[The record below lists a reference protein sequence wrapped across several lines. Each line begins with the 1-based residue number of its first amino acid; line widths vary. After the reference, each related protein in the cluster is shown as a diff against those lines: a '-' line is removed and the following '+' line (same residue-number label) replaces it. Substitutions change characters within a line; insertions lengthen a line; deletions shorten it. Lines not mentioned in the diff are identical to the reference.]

1 MMSCHAHALLNC
13 YDSSMNTLWPDR
25 YLNRELS
32 LLAFHRRVLAMAED
46 DNLPILER
54 LQFLCISS
62 SNLDE
67 FFEVRVAALKQ
78 KRAHGL
84 KTTGVDEA
92 EIFPLLQQIRERVS
106 EMIDKQYAV
115 FNDALIPALANEGI
129 RFLRRDQWNDEQRAW
144 LKRHMRQHLMP
155 VISPLGI
162 DPAHPFPKIVNKYLH
177 FIVSLEGKDA
187 FGREHRMAIVPAPR
201 SLPRTVLLP
210 DNISNVAHEFV
221 FLSSIMH
228 AFVEELFPGM
238 KVTGCYQFRLTRD
251 TELYLDEE
259 EMADLRQEVEGRLR
273 TSRRFGRV
281 VRLEIPDNCS
291 DDVTDY
297 LIDKFE
303 LSPDDV
309 FKVEGPVNLSRL
321 SEIYKQVQRPDLKF
335 QPFVPSIPTGLMQAE
350 NMFALLSERDLLIHH
365 PFQSFDPVISLVEQ
379 AALDPDV
386 LAIKQTL
393 YRAGNH
399 SRIVDALCRA
409 ARNGKEVSVVVE
421 LRARFDEA
429 ENISLSEA
437 LQQAGAHVV
446 YGVVGYK
453 THAKMLL
460 VVRREGKK
468 LVYYTHL
475 GTGNYHGV
483 TTRLYTDFGL
493 LTSDS
498 DIGGDAHKLFQEL
511 TGLGR
516 ASRLKKIIQAPF
528 DLHRSLLGYI
538 DREIEIASTRSP
550 GHIIAK
556 MNGLEDT
563 EVIDALYRASQAG
576 VKIDLIVRGICCLR
590 PGVKGLSEHIHVRS
604 VLGRFLEHARIFYF
618 SNGGKPEVFCSSADW
633 LVRNLH
639 KRVETAFPVMA
650 YRLKQR
656 LIREGLRYYLKDNT
670 SAWRLKNDGSYVRVH
685 PRKSQTTFNA
695 QETLLGELSVADTQ
709 QSEA

>member
-1 MMSCHAHALLNC
+1 
-13 YDSSMNTLWPDR
+13 MNASWPDR

-46 DNLPILER
+46 DSIPSLER

-84 KTTGVDEA
+84 KATGVDEA
-92 EIFPLLQQIRERVS
+92 EIFPLLQRIREQVS
-106 EMIDKQYAV
+106 NMVRDQYALL
-115 FNDALIPALANEGI
+115 NHDLIPALANEGI
-129 RFLRRDQWNDEQRAW
+129 CFLRRDQWNDDQRAW
-144 LKRHMRQHLMP
+144 LKRHMRHHLMP

-162 DPAHPFPKIVNKYLH
+162 DPSHPFPKIANKYLH

-210 DNISNVAHEFV
+210 ENVSGVPHGFV

-259 EMADLRQEVEGRLR
+259 EMADLRQEVEGRLQ

-281 VRLEIPDNCS
+281 VRLEVPDNCP

-303 LSPDDV
+303 LSPDDA

-321 SEIYKQVQRPDLKF
+321 SEIYRQVQRPDLKF
-335 QPFVPSIPTGLMQAE
+335 QPFVSSMPAGLMEAE
-350 NMFALLSERDLLIHH
+350 DMFALLNKRDVLIHH
-365 PFQSFDPVISLVEQ
+365 PFQSFEPVIKLVEQ

-460 VVRREGKK
+460 VVRREGKQ
-468 LVYYTHL
+468 LVRYTHL

-493 LTSDS
+493 LTADRN
-498 DIGGDAHKLFQEL
+498 IGEDAHKLFQEL

-528 DLHRSLLGYI
+528 DLHRTLLAHI
-538 DREIEIASTRSP
+538 DREIEIASSGRASR
-550 GHIIAK
+550 IIAK

-576 VKIDLIVRGICCLR
+576 VKIDLIVRGVCCLR
-590 PGVKGLSEHIHVRS
+590 PGVKGLSEHIRVRS

-618 SNGGKPEVFCSSADW
+618 GNGGKPEVFCSSADW

-639 KRVETAFPVMA
+639 KRVETAFPVIA
-650 YRLKQR
+650 YRLRQR
-656 LIREGLRYYLKDNT
+656 VIREGLRYYLKDNT
-670 SAWRLKNDGSYVRVH
+670 SAWRLKNDGSYVHIR
-685 PRKSQTTFNA
+685 PRTGQSGFNA
-695 QETLLGELSVADTQ
+695 QETLLRDLAVADTRQ
-709 QSEA
+709 PET

>member
-1 MMSCHAHALLNC
+1 MVDE
-13 YDSSMNTLWPDR
+13 YQDR

-32 LLAFHRRVLAMAED
+32 LLAFHGRVLSMAGD
-46 DNLPILER
+46 DSLPLLER

-84 KTTGVDEA
+84 KITGVDEA
-92 EIFPLLQQIRERVS
+92 EIFPLLQQIREQVAA
-106 EMIDKQYAV
+106 MVQKQYAM
-115 FNDALIPALANEGI
+115 FNDALIPVLACEGV
-129 RFLRRDQWNDEQRAW
+129 RFLRRDQWNDEQRTW
-144 LKRHMRQHLMP
+144 LKRYMRHHLMP

-210 DNISNVAHEFV
+210 ESVSGVPHGFV

-259 EMADLRQEVEGRLR
+259 EMADLRQEVAGRLQ

-281 VRLEIPDNCS
+281 VRLEIPDNCP
-291 DDVTDY
+291 DDVADY
-297 LIDKFE
+297 LLDKFE

-321 SEIYKQVQRPDLKF
+321 SEIYRQVQRPDLKF
-335 QPFVPSIPTGLMQAE
+335 QPFVSSMPAGLMEAE
-350 NMFALLSERDLLIHH
+350 DMFALLSQRDILIHH
-365 PFQSFDPVISLVEQ
+365 PFQSFEPVIKLVEQ
-379 AALDPDV
+379 AAMDPDV

-437 LQQAGAHVV
+437 LQHSGAHVV

-460 VVRREGKK
+460 VVRREGKR
-468 LVYYTHL
+468 LVRYTHL

-493 LTSDS
+493 LTSDQ
-498 DIGGDAHKLFQEL
+498 DIGEDAHKLFQEL

-528 DLHRSLLGYI
+528 DLHRTLLEYI
-538 DREIEIASTRSP
+538 DREIEAASTGGAGR
-550 GHIIAK
+550 IIAK

-563 EVIDALYRASQAG
+563 DVIDALYRASQAG
-576 VKIDLIVRGICCLR
+576 VKTDLIVRGVCCLR
-590 PGVKGLSEHIHVRS
+590 PGVKGLSEHIRVRS
-604 VLGRFLEHARIFYF
+604 VLGRFLEHARIFCF
-618 SNGGKPEVFCSSADW
+618 GNGGRPMVWCSSADW

-639 KRVETAFPVMA
+639 RRVEIAYPVTN
-650 YRLKQR
+650 YRQKR
-656 LIREGLRYYLKDNT
+656 RVIREGLRFYMRDHYFSWQL
-670 SAWRLKNDGSYVRVH
+670 RPDGSYVRLH
-685 PRKSQTTFNA
+685 ARSGHAPFSA
-695 QETLLGELSVADTQ
+695 QESLLEMFTV
-709 QSEA
+709 E

>member
-1 MMSCHAHALLNC
+1 
-13 YDSSMNTLWPDR
+13 MNKLWPDR

-46 DNLPILER
+46 SSLPLLER

-78 KRAHGL
+78 KRVHGL

-92 EIFPLLQQIRERVS
+92 EIFPLLQQVREQVAAMVR
-106 EMIDKQYAV
+106 EQYTM
-115 FNDALIPALANEGI
+115 FNDDLIPALASEGI

-144 LKRHMRQHLMP
+144 LKRHMRNLLMP

-162 DPAHPFPKIVNKYLH
+162 DPAHPFPKIANKYLH

-210 DNISNVAHEFV
+210 ESVSGVPHGFV

-228 AFVEELFPGM
+228 AFVEGLFPGM

-259 EMADLRQEVEGRLR
+259 EMADLRQEVAGRLQ

-281 VRLEIPDNCS
+281 VRLEVPDNCP

-297 LIDKFE
+297 LLDKFE

-309 FKVEGPVNLSRL
+309 FNVEGPVNLSRL
-321 SEIYKQVQRPDLKF
+321 SEVYRQVQRPDLKF
-335 QPFVPSIPTGLMQAE
+335 QPFVPSMPAELME
-350 NMFALLSERDLLIHH
+350 SEDMFALLSQRDVLIHH
-365 PFQSFDPVISLVEQ
+365 PFQAFEPVIKLVEQ

-409 ARNGKEVSVVVE
+409 ARSGKEVSVVVE

-429 ENISLSEA
+429 ENISLSES

-453 THAKMLL
+453 THAKMLM

-468 LVYYTHL
+468 LVRYTHL

-493 LTSDS
+493 LTSDQE
-498 DIGGDAHKLFQEL
+498 IGEDAHKLFQEL

-516 ASRLKKIIQAPF
+516 ASRLKKMIQAPF
-528 DLHRSLLGYI
+528 DLHRTLIEHI
-538 DREIEIASTRSP
+538 DREVEVASAGGAGR
-550 GHIIAK
+550 IIAK

-576 VKIDLIVRGICCLR
+576 VKIDLIVRGVCCLR
-590 PGVKGLSEHIHVRS
+590 PGVKGLSEHVHVRS

-618 SNGGKPEVFCSSADW
+618 GHGGKPEVFCSSADW

-639 KRVETAFPVMA
+639 KRVETAFPVIA

-656 LIREGLRYYLKDNT
+656 VIREGLRYYLKDNA
-670 SAWRLKNDGSYVRVH
+670 SAWRLKNDGSYVRIH
-685 PRKSQTTFNA
+685 LRKGQSRFNA
-695 QETLLGELSVADTQ
+695 QKTLLKELSVADTPQ
-709 QSEA
+709 PEE

>member
-1 MMSCHAHALLNC
+1 MVAE
-13 YDSSMNTLWPDR
+13 YPDR

-46 DNLPILER
+46 VRLPLLER

-92 EIFPLLQQIRERVS
+92 EIFPLLQRIREQVD
-106 EMIDKQYAV
+106 EMVRRQYEI
-115 FNDALIPALANEGI
+115 FNNELVPALAREGI
-129 RFLRRDQWNDEQRAW
+129 RFLRRDQWNGEQRAW
-144 LKRHMRQHLMP
+144 LKRYMRQQLVP

-162 DPAHPFPKIVNKYLH
+162 DPAHPFPRVVNKCLH

-187 FGREHRMAIVPAPR
+187 FGREHRMAVVPAPR

-210 DNISNVAHEFV
+210 EAISGVQYGFV

-228 AFVEELFPGM
+228 AFVEGLFPGM

-259 EMADLRQEVEGRLR
+259 EMADMRQEVEGRLH

-281 VRLEIPDNCS
+281 VRIEIPDNCP

-297 LIDKFE
+297 LLEKFE
-303 LSPDDV
+303 LSPDDA
-309 FKVEGPVNLSRL
+309 FRVEGPVNLYRL
-321 SEIYKQVQRPDLKF
+321 AEVYRQVDRPDLKF
-335 QPFVPSIPTGLMQAE
+335 PPFTPSMPPELME
-350 NMFALLSERDLLIHH
+350 SEDMFALLARRDVLIHH
-365 PFQSFDPVISLVEQ
+365 PFQSFEPVVRLVEQ
-379 AALDPDV
+379 AVQDPDV

-393 YRAGNH
+393 YRAGSQ

-409 ARNGKEVSVVVE
+409 ARSGKEVGVVVE
-421 LRARFDEA
+421 LRARFDEE
-429 ENISLSEA
+429 ENIHLSEA

-446 YGVVGYK
+446 YGVLGYK

-460 VVRREGKK
+460 VVRREGRR
-468 LVYYTHL
+468 LIRYTHL

-483 TTRLYTDFGL
+483 TTKLYTDFGL
-493 LTSDS
+493 LTADQE
-498 DIGGDAHKLFQEL
+498 IGEDAHKLFQEL

-516 ASRLKKIIQAPF
+516 ASRLKKVVQAPF
-528 DLHRSLLGYI
+528 DLHRDLLAHIG
-538 DREIEIASTRSP
+538 REAEIAAAGGP
-550 GHIIAK
+550 GRIIAK

-563 EVIDALYRASQAG
+563 EVIDALYRASRAG
-576 VKIDLIVRGICCLR
+576 VRIDLIVRGVCCLR
-590 PGVKGLSEHIHVRS
+590 PGVKGLSEHIRVRS
-604 VLGRFLEHARIFYF
+604 VLGQFLEHARIFYF
-618 SNGGKPEVFCSSADW
+618 GNGGTPVVFCSSADW
-633 LVRNLH
+633 LIRNLH
-639 KRVETAFPVMA
+639 HRVEAAFPVSTF
-650 YRLKQR
+650 RLRQR
-656 LIREGLRYYLKDNT
+656 VIREGLRYYLKDNA
-670 SAWRLKNDGSYVRVH
+670 SAWRLKHDGSYVRIR
-685 PRKSQTTFNA
+685 PRSNQAEFSA
-695 QETLLGELSVADTQ
+695 QQALLRELSVTDTP
-709 QSEA
+709 AVTGP

>member
-1 MMSCHAHALLNC
+1 MNALW
-13 YDSSMNTLWPDR
+13 SDR

-32 LLAFHRRVLAMAED
+32 LLAFHRRVLSMAED
-46 DNLPILER
+46 TSVPLLER

-84 KTTGVDEA
+84 KTTGVDGA
-92 EIFPLLQQIRERVS
+92 EIFPLLQQIREQVS
-106 EMIDKQYAV
+106 DMVQEQYAV
-115 FNDALIPALANEGI
+115 FNHDLIPALASEGVC
-129 RFLRRDQWNDEQRAW
+129 FLRRDQWNDNQRAW
-144 LKRHMRQHLMP
+144 LKQHMRQDLMP

-162 DPAHPFPKIVNKYLH
+162 DPAHPFPKVANKYLH

-201 SLPRTVLLP
+201 SLPRTILLP
-210 DNISNVAHEFV
+210 ESVSGVPHGFV

-259 EMADLRQEVEGRLR
+259 EMADLRQEVEGRLQ
-273 TSRRFGRV
+273 TSRRFGRG
-281 VRLEIPDNCS
+281 VRLEIPDNCP
-291 DDVTDY
+291 DDVADY
-297 LIDKFE
+297 LIDKFG
-303 LSPDDV
+303 LSSDDV
-309 FKVEGPVNLSRL
+309 FKVEGPVSLSRL
-321 SEIYKQVQRPDLKF
+321 GEVYKKVNNPNLKF
-335 QPFVPSIPTGLMQAE
+335 RPFVPSMPAGLME
-350 NMFALLSERDLLIHH
+350 GDDIFALLDKRDILIHH
-365 PFQSFDPVISLVEQ
+365 PFQSFEPVIKLVEQ
-379 AALDPDV
+379 AATDPKV

-409 ARNGKEVSVVVE
+409 ARNGKEVNVVVE

-429 ENISLSEA
+429 ENLHLSEA
-437 LQQAGAHVV
+437 LLQSGAHVV

-453 THAKMLL
+453 AHAKMLV
-460 VVRREGKK
+460 VVRRQGKRI
-468 LVYYTHL
+468 VRYTHL

-483 TTRLYTDFGL
+483 TTRLYTDFAL
-493 LTSDS
+493 LTSDRE
-498 DIGGDAHKLFQEL
+498 IGEDAHKIFQEL

-516 ASRLKKIIQAPF
+516 ASRLKKMIQAPF
-528 DLHRSLLGYI
+528 DLHRTLLEHI
-538 DREIEIASTRSP
+538 DREIGFVSGGGTGR
-550 GHIIAK
+550 IIAK
-556 MNGLEDT
+556 MNGLEDA

-590 PGVKGLSEHIHVRS
+590 PGVKGMSEHIRVRS
-604 VLGRFLEHARIFYF
+604 VLGRFLEHTRIFYF
-618 SNGGKPEVFCSSADW
+618 GHGGKSEVFCSSADW

-639 KRVETAFPVMA
+639 KRVETAFPVTTHH
-650 YRLKQR
+650 LKQR
-656 LIREGLRYYLKDNT
+656 LIREGLRYYLEDNE
-670 SAWRLKNDGSYVRVH
+670 SAWRLKNDGSYVRTH
-685 PRKSQTTFNA
+685 PRTNQSGFNV
-695 QETLLGELSVADTQ
+695 QKMLLKNLAVAE
-709 QSEA
+709 SE